1 MRIVR
6 LRVPHARRNTRFRLK
21 RYTPPMGRFAI
32 AAALALILSAPLHA
46 GVEITSSG
54 NRWDVTAAGAPV
66 SEVLDG
72 LARKT
77 RMKVIY
83 EGGIPRTP
91 VTVELRG
98 RTPAEAVLGVLEGLG
113 LNYALVLDVS
123 GTEVETLMIVGT
135 GGVNTPGSSGSSPRV
150 FGASRRG
157 RRDPPR
163 DIAEE
168 PMVESEEPAEFEASP
183 PVAHDVP
190 RLEEPAKPAPAMIGP
205 LNPTG
210 AFAGAAPPVPGPP
223 LVIASPSPNPPPS
236 H

>member
-1 MRIVR
+1 
-6 LRVPHARRNTRFRLK
+6 
-21 RYTPPMGRFAI
+21 MGRFAV
-32 AAALALILSAPLHA
+32 AAALAFILSAPLHA
-46 GVEITSSG
+46 GVEITSSD

-83 EGGIPRTP
+83 EGGTPRTL

-135 GGVNTPGSSGSSPRV
+135 GSVNTAPGSSGSSTRV

-157 RRDPPR
+157 LRDPPR

-190 RLEEPAKPAPAMIGP
+190 RVDEPAKPAPIMVGP

-210 AFAGAAPPVPGPP
+210 AFAGATPPVPGPP
-223 LVIASPSPNPPPS
+223 LVIASPSPNPPSS